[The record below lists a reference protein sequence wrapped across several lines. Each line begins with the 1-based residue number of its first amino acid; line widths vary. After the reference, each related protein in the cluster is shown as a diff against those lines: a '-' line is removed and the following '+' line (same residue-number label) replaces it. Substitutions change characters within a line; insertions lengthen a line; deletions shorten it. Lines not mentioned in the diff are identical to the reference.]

1 MGIRLAIDWVMC
13 GGTDGTERKCI
24 PRKPHQTT
32 GFFHRQVRICTH
44 THTHT
49 LYNKTISKPAPL
61 FLVLSLPVSLFLALT
76 GYLVLHRSSLCLI
89 TFSCFTGMNPHV
101 SELGG
106 EISFPFQI
114 LKLFFLICPKG
125 TIN

>member
-32 GFFHRQVRICTH
+32 GFFHRQVRIC
-44 THTHT
+44 THT

-106 EISFPFQI
+106 EISFSFPNSEAF
-114 LKLFFLICPKG
+114 FFLSVQKVQ
-125 TIN
+125 